1 MHDSTCTTALG
12 PPSLGDALCPVAH
25 AMALALETIAKAD
38 RTKEVGKVVN
48 VDVTS
53 IVYLSNK

>member
-1 MHDSTCTTALG
+1 
-12 PPSLGDALCPVAH
+12 
-25 AMALALETIAKAD
+25 MALALETIAKAD
-38 RTKEVGKVVN
+38 CTKEVGKVVN